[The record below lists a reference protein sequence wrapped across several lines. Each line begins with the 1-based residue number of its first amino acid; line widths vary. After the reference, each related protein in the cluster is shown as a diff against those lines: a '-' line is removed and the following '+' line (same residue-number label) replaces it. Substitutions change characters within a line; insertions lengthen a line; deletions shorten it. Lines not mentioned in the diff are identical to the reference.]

1 MGWIMIAALFFV
13 IWWVMLFAS
22 LPIIFHK
29 ARSGEGVF
37 SGTETGAPK
46 KSRRGLWAV
55 LFNTL
60 VTAIVV
66 GALAVA
72 VNVYGLNPDVFPHVI
87 PE

>member
-1 MGWIMIAALFFV
+1 MGWITIAALFFV

-22 LPIIFHK
+22 VPIIFH
-29 ARSGEGVF
+29 RSRSEE
-37 SGTETGAPK
+37 SRSPATGTGTPK
-46 KSRRGLWAV
+46 NSRRALFAV

-60 VTAIVV
+60 VTAIIV

-72 VNVYGLNPDVFPHVI
+72 VNVYGLSPDVFPHII

>member
-1 MGWIMIAALFFV
+1 MGWITIAALFFV

-22 LPIIFHK
+22 VPIIFH
-29 ARSGEGVF
+29 RSRGEGTMSPVT
-37 SGTETGAPK
+37 GTSTSK
-46 KSRRGLWAV
+46 KSRRALFAV

-60 VTAIVV
+60 VTAIIV

-72 VNVYGLNPDVFPHVI
+72 VNVYGLSADVFPHVI